1 MLSFDITDRNV
12 RVVKGTESNG
22 KIKISSAA
30 TLDVEEN
37 LIVNGHVKDVP
48 NVATLINGV
57 LKKHKMPDKEAI
69 VSISS
74 NLTIFKEMN
83 VAKAKNQDLQKV
95 VKQQMQAELN
105 LDDSY
110 SVSYIIVGETEA
122 SGEGGEAAY
131 RILATACPYEIVNS
145 YREVFKLLGI
155 SLKSVMIGCNCIT
168 KVLLADTKIR
178 SKMPLL
184 AVQIDNNFISLN
196 LYEQGSLSFSRFAS
210 IDAADYGYSDDYVF
224 EAVNENIFRMLQFH
238 RSRQTGESIEN
249 VIFYGDTH
257 EYVRLTDEL
266 EKLDLKTSLINVP
279 PQIHGHEN
287 LEFSL
292 YANAIGAMFKRSK
305 DIEKINL
312 LETDLGTAVKNKIKD
327 DSSGN
332 IILLG
337 AVCLSLIVTGG
348 LFAYNFFKNKGIE
361 NDIQEVQDYIDS
373 DETNNKLKH
382 LEYLELTKESVDAY
396 AQKMKNANDA
406 FYSQPVINGEKYDIL
421 KSTME
426 KILKQNK
433 YKDYVLWDGEKTEGE
448 GADAKKVKIVPTIGW
463 GDYNEGT
470 LSVEFDIPL
479 KDSEILDKK
488 MTQDFPREYVKAL
501 EGLKV
506 KDIKK
511 DITKDD
517 DPEKCYFRYVEYSGY
532 TYEKGATEEVSQTAG
547 ETTVTSKEKEP
558 DRVKF
563 TITVELE
570 GERSAAADLHQEEND
585 LLVDNSLVE
594 NEEED

>member
-1 MLSFDITDRNV
+1 MLSFDITDRNI

-30 TLDVEEN
+30 NLNVEEN

-48 NVATLINGV
+48 NVATLINAV
-57 LKKHKMPDKEAI
+57 LKTHKMPDKEAI

-83 VAKAKNQDLQKV
+83 VAKVKTQDLQKV

-110 SVSYIIVGETEA
+110 SVSYIIVGDAEDT
-122 SGEGGEAAY
+122 EGGEPAY

-155 SLKSVMIGCNCIT
+155 SLRSVMIGCNCIT

-238 RSRQTGESIEN
+238 RSRNTGETIEN

-292 YANAIGAMFKRSK
+292 YANAIGAMFKRNK
-305 DIEKINL
+305 DTEKINL
-312 LETDLGTAVKNKIKD
+312 LETDLGSIVRSKVKND
-327 DSSGN
+327 NSGN
-332 IILLG
+332 IVLLG
-337 AVCLSLIVTGG
+337 ALAAALLIVGG
-348 LFAYNFFKNKGIE
+348 TYLGFHLKNKSIE
-361 NDIQEVQDYIDS
+361 NDIKEAQEFIDS
-373 DETNNKLKH
+373 ADTKKKLDHITELEGKRDMALSYETRIQNARA
-382 LEYLELTKESVDAY
+382 AY
-396 AQKMKNANDA
+396 D
-406 FYSQPVINGEKYDIL
+406 SQPVILGSKFDIL
-421 KSTME
+421 RTTAINVWE
-426 KILKQNK
+426 KKLYEGKEDDKINGVIEYHGYSNGNLSVDLYIDARDDEMAQKFPAEYAEEILKLE
-433 YKDYVLWDGEKTEGE
+433 DESH
-448 GADAKKVKIVPTIGW
+448 KKIFRKIV
-463 GDYNEGT
+463 
-470 LSVEFDIPL
+470 
-479 KDSEILDKK
+479 
-488 MTQDFPREYVKAL
+488 
-501 EGLKV
+501 
-506 KDIKK
+506 
-511 DITKDD
+511 
-517 DPEKCYFRYVEYSGY
+517 YSGY
-532 TYEKGATEEVSQTAG
+532 EVTKGEKDDEHP
-547 ETTVTSKEKEP
+547 EKE
-558 DRVKF
+558 VKD
-563 TITVELE
+563 ELHIKLDLE
-570 GERSAAADLHQEEND
+570 LTGEKSAAADIFAAEEAAKKAVEEEN
-585 LLVDNSLVE
+585 N
-594 NEEED
+594 

>member
-1 MLSFDITDRNV
+1 MLSFDITDRNI
-12 RVVKGTESNG
+12 RVVKGVESNG

-30 TLDVEEN
+30 TLNVDEG

-48 NVATLINGV
+48 NVATLVNGV
-57 LKKHKMPDKEAI
+57 LKKNKMPDKEAI

-83 VAKAKNQDLQKV
+83 VAKVKTQELQKV
-95 VKQQMQAELN
+95 VKQQMKAELN

-110 SVSYIIVGETEA
+110 SVSYIIVGDAER
-122 SGEGGEAAY
+122 GDGGEPAY

-196 LYEQGSLSFSRFAS
+196 LYEQGQLSFSRFAS

-238 RSRQTGESIEN
+238 RSRNTGDQIEN

-292 YANAIGAMFKRSK
+292 YANAIGAMFKRNK
-305 DIEKINL
+305 DSEKINL

-332 IILLG
+332 IILC
-337 AVCLSLIVTGG
+337 ASLIAALVIVGG
-348 LFAYNFFKNKGIE
+348 IWG
-361 NDIQEVQDYIDS
+361 VQASRANSSLKDVEKV
-373 DETNNKLKH
+373 ETFINSESTKNKLKEQER
-382 LEYLELTKESVDAY
+382 LVNVKSQVEAYNTKIVNADA
-396 AQKMKNANDA
+396 A
-406 FYSQPVINGEKYDIL
+406 FKSKPRVLGEKYQALIDL
-421 KSTME
+421 MKSE
-426 KILKQNK
+426 RKAHEARGFLVSWGSYDNG
-433 YKDYVLWDGEKTEGE
+433 VLTFDLQV
-448 GADAKKVKIVPTIGW
+448 DAT
-463 GDYNEGT
+463 D
-470 LSVEFDIPL
+470 
-479 KDSEILDKK
+479 
-488 MTQDFPREYVKAL
+488 EYVQTYPSDFVDKIFTL
-501 EGLKV
+501 GKGS
-506 KDIKK
+506 KK
-511 DITKDD
+511 YFSSISYSSYEVEKDD
-517 DPEKCYFRYVEYSGY
+517 DGLFLTAAEVIEGKKRDTVKFSVAVGLKGEQSAYVPEE
-532 TYEKGATEEVSQTAG
+532 TTEE
-547 ETTVTSKEKEP
+547 ESK
-558 DRVKF
+558 
-563 TITVELE
+563 
-570 GERSAAADLHQEEND
+570 
-585 LLVDNSLVE
+585 
-594 NEEED
+594 

>member
-1 MLSFDITDRNV
+1 MLSFDITDRNI

-30 TLDVEEN
+30 NLNVEEN

-48 NVATLINGV
+48 NVATFINAV
-57 LKKHKMPDKEAI
+57 LKTHKMPDKEAI

-83 VAKAKNQDLQKV
+83 VAKVKTQDLQKV

-110 SVSYIIVGETEA
+110 SVSYIIVGDAENT
-122 SGEGGEAAY
+122 EGGEPAY
-131 RILATACPYEIVNS
+131 RILATACPFEIVNS

-155 SLKSVMIGCNCIT
+155 SLRSVMIGCNCIT

-238 RSRQTGESIEN
+238 RSRNTGETIEN

-292 YANAIGAMFKRSK
+292 YANAIGAMFKRNK
-305 DIEKINL
+305 DTEKINL
-312 LETDLGTAVKNKIKD
+312 LETDLGSIVRSKVKND
-327 DSSGN
+327 NSGN

-337 AVCLSLIVTGG
+337 ALAAAVLIVGG
-348 LFAYNFFKNKGIE
+348 MYAGFTLKNKSIE
-361 NDIQEVQDYIDS
+361 KDINEAQDFIDS
-373 DETNNKLKH
+373 PTTKQKLDNITA
-382 LEYLELTKESVDAY
+382 LEFKRDQAIAY
-396 AQKMKNANDA
+396 QTQVQNARAAYD
-406 FYSQPVINGEKYDIL
+406 SQPVILGRKFDVLRDTAAEVWEKVYGEKANGVIEWHGYQNGVLNFDLYLDTVDVEKNKDYAKKFPAEYVETLLKLKEDDGKPTFRKAIYTGYAVEKATVDADNPNEKGKDQLHLTLDIEVNGEH
-421 KSTME
+421 
-426 KILKQNK
+426 
-433 YKDYVLWDGEKTEGE
+433 
-448 GADAKKVKIVPTIGW
+448 
-463 GDYNEGT
+463 
-470 LSVEFDIPL
+470 
-479 KDSEILDKK
+479 
-488 MTQDFPREYVKAL
+488 
-501 EGLKV
+501 
-506 KDIKK
+506 
-511 DITKDD
+511 
-517 DPEKCYFRYVEYSGY
+517 
-532 TYEKGATEEVSQTAG
+532 
-547 ETTVTSKEKEP
+547 
-558 DRVKF
+558 
-563 TITVELE
+563 
-570 GERSAAADLHQEEND
+570 SAAADIFAAEDEAKKKVEESAN
-585 LLVDNSLVE
+585 
-594 NEEED
+594 

>member
-1 MLSFDITDRNV
+1 MLSFDITDRNI

-30 TLDVEEN
+30 TLDIEEN

-48 NVATLINGV
+48 NVATLINGI

-83 VAKAKNQDLQKV
+83 VAKVKNQDLQKV

-110 SVSYIIVGETEA
+110 SVSYIIVGEAEA
-122 SGEGGEAAY
+122 SGDNSEPAY

-238 RSRQTGESIEN
+238 RSRQTGEAIEN

-305 DIEKINL
+305 ETEKINL

-332 IILLG
+332 LILL
-337 AVCLSLIVTGG
+337 VSLCASLLITGG
-348 LFAYNFFKNKGIE
+348 IFGYNFVKNKGIE
-361 NDIQEVQDYIDS
+361 KDIEEVQDFINS
-373 DETNNKLKH
+373 PETDDKLKH
-382 LEYLELTKESVDAY
+382 LEFLEQKQVAVEAY
-396 AQKMKNANDA
+396 AQKMNNAHDA
-406 FYSQPVINGEKYDIL
+406 YYSQPVINGEKYDLLKVTMGLIL
-421 KSTME
+421 SDE
-426 KILKQNK
+426 K
-433 YKDYVLWDGEKTEGE
+433 YKDYVMIGSAEKDDNKKEENKEEVTRVPLIIYHEYTEG
-448 GADAKKVKIVPTIGW
+448 AL
-463 GDYNEGT
+463 N
-470 LSVEFDIPL
+470 VEFEIPM
-479 KDSEILDKK
+479 KDLDEKAVK
-488 MTQDFPREYVKAL
+488 EGKIKERMTQDFPREYVNAIEAL
-501 EGLKV
+501 
-506 KDIKK
+506 
-511 DITKDD
+511 
-517 DPEKCYFRYVEYSGY
+517 PEFRNVEYNGY
-532 TYEKGATEEVSQTAG
+532 TYEKGAVDSDAA
-547 ETTVTSKEKEP
+547 VDPANPNKKVKEP
-558 DRVKF
+558 DLIKF
-563 TITVELE
+563 SITVHLE
-570 GERSAAADLHQEEND
+570 GEESAAADRVQAE
-585 LLVDNSLVE
+585 
-594 NEEED
+594 

>member
-1 MLSFDITDRNV
+1 MLSFDITDRNI

-30 TLDVEEN
+30 NLNVEEN

-48 NVATLINGV
+48 NVATLINAV
-57 LKKHKMPDKEAI
+57 LKTHKMPDKEAI

-83 VAKAKNQDLQKV
+83 VAKVKTQDLQKV

-110 SVSYIIVGETEA
+110 SVSYIIVGDAEDT
-122 SGEGGEAAY
+122 EGGEPAY

-155 SLKSVMIGCNCIT
+155 SLRSVMIGCNCIT

-238 RSRQTGESIEN
+238 RSRNTGETIEN

-292 YANAIGAMFKRSK
+292 YANAIGAMFKRNK
-305 DIEKINL
+305 DTEKINL
-312 LETDLGTAVKNKIKD
+312 LETDLGSIVRSKVKND
-327 DSSGN
+327 NSGN
-332 IILLG
+332 IVLLG
-337 AVCLSLIVTGG
+337 ALAAALLIVGG
-348 LFAYNFFKNKGIE
+348 TYLGFHLKNKSIK
-361 NDIQEVQDYIDS
+361 NDITEAQDFIDS
-373 DETNNKLKH
+373 ADTKKKLDHITELEGKRDMAISYETRIQNARA
-382 LEYLELTKESVDAY
+382 AY
-396 AQKMKNANDA
+396 D
-406 FYSQPVINGEKYDIL
+406 SQPVILGSKFDIL
-421 KSTME
+421 RTTAINVWNKKLYEGKEDDKINGVIEYHGYSNGNLSVDLYIDARDDEMAQKFPAE
-426 KILKQNK
+426 YAEEILKLE
-433 YKDYVLWDGEKTEGE
+433 DESH
-448 GADAKKVKIVPTIGW
+448 KKIFRKIV
-463 GDYNEGT
+463 
-470 LSVEFDIPL
+470 
-479 KDSEILDKK
+479 
-488 MTQDFPREYVKAL
+488 
-501 EGLKV
+501 
-506 KDIKK
+506 
-511 DITKDD
+511 
-517 DPEKCYFRYVEYSGY
+517 YSGY
-532 TYEKGATEEVSQTAG
+532 EVNKG
-547 ETTVTSKEKEP
+547 ETDTEHPEREVKDELHIKLDLELTGEK
-558 DRVKF
+558 
-563 TITVELE
+563 
-570 GERSAAADLHQEEND
+570 SAAADIFAAEEAAKKAVEEEN
-585 LLVDNSLVE
+585 N
-594 NEEED
+594 